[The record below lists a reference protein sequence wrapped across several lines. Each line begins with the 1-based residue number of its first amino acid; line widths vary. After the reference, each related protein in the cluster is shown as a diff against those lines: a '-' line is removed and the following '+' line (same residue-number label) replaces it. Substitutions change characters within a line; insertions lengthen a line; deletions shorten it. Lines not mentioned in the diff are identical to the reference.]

1 MLSQA
6 YQCTKVL
13 ESFEDN
19 PYLKN
24 FYKNP
29 EMHAFSLELHFMAE
43 RYQQQKSIFE
53 KINLFEHQ
61 LVSDYAFFKSLIF
74 ANITLKEDE
83 LQLFKKLFHII
94 NTNIKSPD
102 IILYLHKPVDL
113 LLHNI
118 KTRARD
124 YEQNITADYLQKLNS
139 AYIEFF
145 KQQNKSK
152 VILLDT
158 SNIDFVKKKADFE
171 MIKEILNDNYNKKLN
186 YL

>member
-1 MLSQA
+1 MLSET
-6 YQCTKVL
+6 YQCAKIL
-13 ESFEDN
+13 ESFEEN
-19 PYLKN
+19 PYLES

-29 EMHAFSLELHFMAE
+29 EKHAFSLELHFMAE
-43 RYQQQKSIFE
+43 RYQQQKEIFE
-53 KINLFEHQ
+53 KINLFDQ
-61 LVSDYAFFKSLIF
+61 KLISDYAFFKSLIF

-102 IILYLHKPVDL
+102 LILYLHKPVDL
-113 LLHNI
+113 LLNNI
-118 KTRARD
+118 KKRARD
-124 YEQNITADYLQKLNS
+124 YEQNISEDYLNQLNS
-139 AYIEFF
+139 TYIEFF

-158 SNIDFVKKKADFE
+158 SNIDFVKNNDDFE
-171 MIKEILNDNYNKKLN
+171 HIKSLLNDNYNKKLN